1 MQFHGTKFCSVTIS
15 DTEPAFQQ
23 GFVHE
28 RTGSSCLFVCFLL
41 RAGIEKRRWQGG
53 GGGTALATRPAIPP
67 SKHDSQMQLR
77 VGNMANP
84 HIKHGLQWLLVLEAI
99 DLLPFCLWSAFV
111 LLCLFPPQ
119 LLPHISPHV
128 GKTSRFPKAPAFH
141 FYLNFSRK
149 HSSAMIT
156 TNISHLEILVRY
168 TLQLLL
174 FSKHL
179 LFYCSPFPSP
189 ALRPLCPPLV
199 PCWLM
204 DFVEGGP
211 CFIAH
216 LSKQKVR
223 DSFLLSSVPL
233 TPLTNTA
240 LPFEHYL
247 HNPGC
252 FMKKLK
258 FVQ

>member
-149 HSSAMIT
+149 HSSAKIT

-168 TLQLLL
+168 TLQLRL
-174 FSKHL
+174 FSEHL
-179 LFYCSPFPSP
+179 LFYCPPFPSP
-189 ALRPLCPPLV
+189 SLSPLCPPLV
-199 PCWLM
+199 PC
-204 DFVEGGP
+204 
-211 CFIAH
+211 
-216 LSKQKVR
+216 
-223 DSFLLSSVPL
+223 
-233 TPLTNTA
+233 
-240 LPFEHYL
+240 
-247 HNPGC
+247 
-252 FMKKLK
+252 
-258 FVQ
+258 